1 MKIIIT
7 ESQLEMLIFEGNKVG
22 ILIDKLGFDERAAE
36 YLEVLAGG
44 LSVWIGKKLVDYLG
58 EGAKLDYSEI
68 KDNEDKIG
76 IIMKWIKVGL
86 SGNFKQYQESS
97 FVDILEMANDWY
109 ESKNAIDKEKVIID
123 FRDSNGFGYYWVSL
137 GRTKCAEE
145 GRRMIHCGDGVSGLL
160 YSLRRTFPTKDA
172 YKSNEPVVTAAIT
185 PEGNLRQ
192 IKGTANSDPKSE
204 YYPYIVELFLHKN
217 DDGRYLISD
226 LAPRMYI
233 SIKGSSNIS
242 KLSEVRPDLF
252 DFVQA
257 TLYRKSTEPRIF
269 YDEEGF
275 PIDRN
280 LFEPNYDNLDD
291 DGGMK
296 FYNDYDELENEHPG
310 VALKLL
316 GINARDVLERTGV
329 DIMSFPVV
337 MKK

>member
-58 EGAKLDYSEI
+58 DGSKLDYSDV
-68 KDNEDKIG
+68 KNNEDKIG
-76 IIMKWIKVGL
+76 IIMKWIKIGL

-97 FVDILEMANDWY
+97 FVEILEMANEWY

-123 FRDSNGFGYYWVSL
+123 FREPNGLGYYWVSL
-137 GRTKCAEE
+137 GRTKCSEE
-145 GRRMIHCGDGVSGLL
+145 GGRMKHCGDGVSGLL

-185 PEGNLRQ
+185 QKGKLLQ
-192 IKGTANSDPKSE
+192 MKGTLNSDPKSE
-204 YYPYIVELFLHKN
+204 YYPYIAKLFLYKN

-226 LAPRMYI
+226 LAPRMYT

-257 TLYRKSTEPRIF
+257 TVYIKSTNPHIF

-275 PIDRN
+275 PINRS
-280 LFEPNYDNLDD
+280 LFEPTFDPDNDDGFKEYTNYDT
-291 DGGMK
+291 
-296 FYNDYDELENEHPG
+296 LENEHPG
-310 VALKLL
+310 VALRLL
-316 GINARDVLERTGV
+316 GINARDVFERTDV
-329 DIMSFPVV
+329 SIISLQVV